1 MTSTTISLYPEA
13 SASGTAIEWKD
24 VDKNPFFYDST
35 GQATAPTASSNVNA
49 TIKSIKNDTGYILV
63 WIKGKNVGSFTGS
76 MDTVDLTGSNLLF
89 VLPNTTCSNTAWNW
103 VIGLGVGIIVILI
116 ILVAL
121 VMSGVLVWHGGEGGA
136 GFGYNNNR

>member
-1 MTSTTISLYPEA
+1 M
-13 SASGTAIEWKD
+13 
-24 VDKNPFFYDST
+24 FFYDKA
-35 GQATAPTASSNVNA
+35 GQATAPPGASAVNA

-103 VIGLGVGIIVILI
+103 VIGLGVGIIVLLI

-136 GFGYNNNR
+136 AFGYNNNR

>member
-1 MTSTTISLYPEA
+1 M
-13 SASGTAIEWKD
+13 
-24 VDKNPFFYDST
+24 DKNPFFYDST

-76 MDTVDLTGSNLLF
+76 MDTVDLSDSNFLC

-103 VIGLGVGIIVILI
+103 VIGLGVGIIVIFI
-116 ILVAL
+116 IIVAL
-121 VMSGVLVWHGGEGGA
+121 FMSGVVVWHGGEGGA